1 MLPVVSIIGKS
12 NLGKTILMEGLIWGL
27 KSRGYRVATVRY
39 TSQGMIF
46 DVPDK
51 DNRRHL
57 QAGNGVTVISSPD
70 RVVLVKPV
78 AQTLTFNGVA
88 HFIGE
93 DCDIILNEG
102 FTQGNPL
109 KIEVRS
115 LDISLMRSSS

>member
-51 DNRRHL
+51 DNWR
-57 QAGNGVTVISSPD
+57 
-70 RVVLVKPV
+70 
-78 AQTLTFNGVA
+78 TFRL
-88 HFIGE
+88 E
-93 DCDIILNEG
+93 TE
-102 FTQGNPL
+102 
-109 KIEVRS
+109 S
-115 LDISLMRSSS
+115 RSSVHRIELC